1 MQMRKPSVFC
11 ESRGLIGNQL
21 ELWGLWVPCV
31 SRGLTRA
38 LGCREHPLVNAPLGI
53 EEHPWRE
60 ALYEELHSR
69 PSPLVEIPCSV
80 SHVALQ
86 RTDAE
91 RPVELVHLGELCA
104 RYGVDPPTA
113 DASCLYQTFGN
124 FELRWERHTE
134 FSTYTF
140 IRHADGDPA
149 QQPPALRAV
158 PAEWLAN
165 MPGRATSALHLAFQS
180 ADGPPDSGTLDRYF
194 EQRPL
199 RGGVVRQGTA
209 YLYSSF
215 RLHSDGFARVLL
227 RARELTP
234 LQAGRL
240 LQRVLETETYR
251 MMALLALPVAREIT
265 PEVSTM
271 ESELARINEALTR
284 ADARTDQQALL
295 NELSN
300 LAARAERL
308 RSDTTYRF
316 AATNAYYDLVRER
329 NRELTEEKIPGLQ
342 PIHVFI
348 KRRLAPGI
356 RTCNAV
362 RDRLEDLSR
371 RISQTSGL
379 LRARVELSIQGQNR
393 ELLASM
399 NERSATQLRLQQAV
413 EGLSV
418 VAITYYVM
426 GLLSYVWE
434 GLAWTGWPWSKKAT
448 FAVAVPLVM
457 LGAWRII
464 HGVKRRIG
472 RHDT

>member
-1 MQMRKPSVFC
+1 MS
-11 ESRGLIGNQL
+11 STL
-21 ELWGLWVPCV
+21 
-31 SRGLTRA
+31 S
-38 LGCREHPLVNAPLGI
+38 I

-80 SHVALQ
+80 SHIAVQ
-86 RTDAE
+86 MTHDE
-91 RPVELVHLGELCA
+91 RPLEVLHLGELCTQH
-104 RYGVDPPTA
+104 GVDPPTA
-113 DASCLYQTFGN
+113 NASCLYQTFGD

-140 IRHADGDPA
+140 LRKAGANPMRE
-149 QQPPALRAV
+149 PPALDRV
-158 PAEWLAN
+158 PAEWLASI
-165 MPGRATSALHLAFQS
+165 PGRATAALHLAFVS
-180 ADGPPDSGTLDRYF
+180 AEGPPEASALDRYF
-194 EQRPL
+194 EQQPL
-199 RGGVVRQGTA
+199 RGSVVRQGTA

-215 RLHSDGFARVLL
+215 RLHSDGFARIVLQ
-227 RARELTP
+227 AESLTP

-240 LQRVLETETYR
+240 LQRVLEIETYR

-265 PEVSTM
+265 PDVATM
-271 ESELARINEALTR
+271 ERELARINEALTQ
-284 ADARTDQQALL
+284 ADQRTDQQSLL
-295 NELSN
+295 DELSN
-300 LAARAERL
+300 LAAAVERL

-316 AATNAYYDLVRER
+316 AATNAYFDLVRER

-399 NERSATQLRLQQAV
+399 NRRSETQLRLQQAV

-418 VAITYYVM
+418 VAITYYMM

-434 GLAWTGWPWSKKAT
+434 GFAWAGWPWSKKAT
-448 FAVAVPLVM
+448 FALAVPVIMLV
-457 LGAWRII
+457 AWRII
-464 HGVKRRIG
+464 HGVKRRV
-472 RHDT
+472 HDHER